1 MTEISQEDKNT
12 IDNFFDK
19 LKDMATTGGEVTLNK
34 IGDYVSK
41 MPIGDLQNLGGLV
54 KKYGHYGAFFA
65 VQQSIEEHDL
75 GPIGKYALGTGIA
88 VLLIPASATITSATI
103 GAFIIGSLVDLS
115 WDYIEE
121 NKDDI
126 FEKIK
131 EQ

>member
-75 GPIGKYALGTGIA
+75 GPIGKYALGTGIMFPT
-88 VLLIPASATITSATI
+88 VFRL
-103 GAFIIGSLVDLS
+103 
-115 WDYIEE
+115 
-121 NKDDI
+121 N
-126 FEKIK
+126 
-131 EQ
+131 

>member
-54 KKYGHYGAFFA
+54 KKNLNKCTKA
-65 VQQSIEEHDL
+65 D
-75 GPIGKYALGTGIA
+75 
-88 VLLIPASATITSATI
+88 
-103 GAFIIGSLVDLS
+103 FIL
-115 WDYIEE
+115 
-121 NKDDI
+121 
-126 FEKIK
+126 
-131 EQ
+131 